1 VGMATTQSA
10 RAFLTSLIDYAGLFP
25 PAKLPMAAA
34 CENFARYLQGEHEW
48 MLGRFVCPT
57 SRLREMSQA
66 AASLMPG
73 TFATSGY
80 REYSHTD
87 PWVISVVI
95 DGPLEQDLDI
105 IERFCAHH
113 AAEEHGLARIDCI
126 EMKVGDAAQVDAA
139 LDVIPASV
147 HPFFEVAVDQ
157 DVRGIIAAMAGN
169 QCAAKVRTGGTVATA
184 FPTAEQVAR
193 FILACAAADVPFK
206 ATAGLHHAVRG
217 EQKLTY
223 EKDAAS
229 CTMFG
234 FLNVFAAAAVARV
247 KRASESDIA
256 AILTETR
263 GNRFV
268 FTEQGIKVG
277 DIEIDS
283 AQVARVRETFALSF
297 GSCSFDEPVQELQ
310 AAGVID

>member
-1 VGMATTQSA
+1 MAVS
-10 RAFLTSLIDYAGLFP
+10 
-25 PAKLPMAAA
+25 

-48 MLGRFVCPT
+48 MLGRFVCPV
-57 SRLREMSQA
+57 SRLKEMSQTA
-66 AASLMPG
+66 AAMMPG

-80 REYSHTD
+80 REHSHAE
-87 PWVISVVI
+87 PWSISAVI
-95 DGPLEQDLDI
+95 DGPLEQDLDT

-113 AAEEHGLARIDCI
+113 AAEEHGLASVDCI
-126 EMKVGDAAQVDAA
+126 EMKVTDSAQVDAA
-139 LDVIPASV
+139 LDVIPANV

-193 FILACAAADVPFK
+193 FMLACVAADVPFK

-217 EQKLTY
+217 EQNLTY
-223 EKDAAS
+223 EKGSAR

-234 FLNVFAAAAVARV
+234 FLNVFAAATVARV
-247 KRASESDIA
+247 KRASEGEIV
-256 AILTETR
+256 AILNETR
-263 GNRFV
+263 GDSFV
-268 FTEQGIKVG
+268 FGEHGMKVG
-277 DIEIDS
+277 GFEIDA

-310 AAGVID
+310 AAKIID

>member
-1 VGMATTQSA
+1 MALS
-10 RAFLTSLIDYAGLFP
+10 
-25 PAKLPMAAA
+25 
-34 CENFARYLQGEHEW
+34 CESFARYLQGEHEW
-48 MLGRFVCPT
+48 MLGRFVCPV

-66 AASLMPG
+66 AAAIMPG

-80 REYSHTD
+80 REHSHVE
-87 PWVISVVI
+87 PWAISAVI
-95 DGPLEQDLDI
+95 DGPLEQDLDT

-113 AAEEHGLARIDCI
+113 AAEENGLAHIDCI
-126 EMKVGDAAQVDAA
+126 EMKVMDAGQVDAA

-169 QCAAKVRTGGTVATA
+169 QCAAKVRTGGVVATA
-184 FPTAEQVAR
+184 FPTAEQVAA
-193 FILACAAADVPFK
+193 FMMACVAADVPFK

-223 EKDAAS
+223 EKDSAR

-234 FLNVFAAAAVARV
+234 FLNVFAAATVARV
-247 KRASESDIA
+247 KRASESEVA
-256 AILTETR
+256 AILNETR
-263 GNRFV
+263 GDRFT
-268 FTEQGIKVG
+268 FSEQGMKVG
-277 DIEIDS
+277 GTEIDA

-310 AAGVID
+310 AAGIID